1 VGADDT
7 RPAPIRERARA
18 HASGKVILLGE
29 HVVVHGHPAIVAA
42 LDRGVAVTVA
52 PRSGGDGGGGV
63 GGELP
68 EPRLRDAFALAAR
81 LLGVDEHG
89 FGVALA
95 GDLPIGMG
103 LGSSAA
109 LAVALLRALAAG
121 AALPLDDARLAAA
134 AHEIERL
141 FHGTPSGVDSTAA
154 AFGGVRWFVAG
165 PPLRH
170 EPLALAT
177 PLPLVVVLSRTPHTT
192 LTTVGGLRE
201 RAAVRPEVYQPVF
214 TAVGA
219 LVTSARAALERADL
233 AQLGALMTM
242 NHGLLRACGVS
253 TAELDALVDDA
264 LAAGALGAKLTGAGG
279 GGAVIALPDGE
290 PEALLA
296 ALRARGHE
304 GFAVR
309 LGARA

>member
-1 VGADDT
+1 MGTDAT
-7 RPAPIRERARA
+7 QPAPIRAPVRA

-42 LDRGVAVTVA
+42 LDRGVAVTVS
-52 PRSGGDGGGGV
+52 PRSGGEDV
-63 GGELP
+63 SRDLSD
-68 EPRLRDAFALAAR
+68 PRLHDAYALAAR
-81 LLGVDEHG
+81 LLGVDAHG
-89 FGVALA
+89 FAVAID

-109 LAVALLRALAAG
+109 LAVALLRALAAA

-154 AFGGVRWFVAG
+154 TFGGVRWFVAG

-170 EPLALAT
+170 EPLALVR

-201 RAAVRPEVYQPVF
+201 RAAARPEVYQPVF
-214 TAVGA
+214 AAVGA
-219 LVTSARAALERADL
+219 LVASARVALERDDRAG
-233 AQLGALMTM
+233 LGALMTM

-279 GGAVIALPDGE
+279 GGAVIALPAGE
-290 PEALLA
+290 PEALGV
-296 ALRARGHE
+296 ALEARGHE
-304 GFAVR
+304 AFAVR
-309 LGARA
+309 LGAHG